1 MSLTMNAIKI
11 AILMTCYNR
20 RDTTLACL
28 RKLMNQDGI
37 REVKLQVYLVDAGST
52 DGTVEAI
59 EDQYP
64 DIHLIRRDNTLFWCS
79 GMRVAFEE
87 AMRGDQDYFLWLN
100 DDTMLFRNAIRT
112 LLDTTYQIR
121 RQEGK
126 PGIIVGSTQD
136 PKTGQCTYGGVTRK
150 SKWRPLVH
158 QLLEP
163 SGKPQQCIT
172 MNGNC
177 VLIAQEVVES
187 IGNLSPAFTH
197 LMGDYDYGL
206 SASAKGIGIWIAPVY
221 IGQCYQN
228 PLPLWADPEV
238 ALRKRLAIL
247 HSPKGLPP
255 REWFIYVRR
264 HAGIYWPVY
273 MLTLYMRVLF
283 PHFWI
288 LFRKY
293 TRRQ

>member
-1 MSLTMNAIKI
+1 MAMDAIKI
-11 AILMTCYNR
+11 AVLMTCYNR

-28 RKLMNQDGI
+28 KKLMNQDGI
-37 REVKLQVYLVDAGST
+37 QEVKLQVYLVDAGST
-52 DGTVEAI
+52 DGTAGAI

-87 AMRGDQDYFLWLN
+87 AMKGDHHYFLWLN
-100 DDTMLFRNAIRT
+100 DDTMLFQNAIRT
-112 LLDTTYQIR
+112 SLDTAYQIR

-126 PGIIVGSTQD
+126 LGIIVGSIQD
-136 PKTGQCTYGGVTRK
+136 PKTGQCNYGGFMPK
-150 SKWRPLVH
+150 SKWRPLVYR
-158 QLLEP
+158 LLEP
-163 SGKPQQCIT
+163 CGKPQQCIT

-177 VLIAQEVVES
+177 VLIAREVVES
-187 IGNLSPAFTH
+187 IGNLSPDFTH
-197 LMGDYDYGL
+197 FIGDYDYGL
-206 SASAKGIGIWIAPVY
+206 RASAKGIGIWIAPVY
-221 IGQCYQN
+221 IGQCSRN
-228 PLPLWADPEV
+228 PLPLWVDPEV
-238 ALRKRLAIL
+238 ALRKRLAVL

-264 HAGIYWPVY
+264 HAGIYWPFY

-283 PHFWI
+283 PNFWI
-288 LFRKY
+288 LLHKH